1 MFNRTILVS
10 LLACIAAGA
19 LALATPTSADGGRGA
34 ADRGNVSVERGKYL
48 VSAMGCSDCH
58 TPKNLGPNGPELDT
72 TRLLSG
78 HPESEKLPPAPV
90 LPPGPWMVTTT
101 GTLTAWNGPWG
112 TSYPANLTP
121 DPDTGLGKWTED
133 DFVNTIRS
141 GRHLGRGRQIL
152 PPMPIDMIRNFTEED
167 LRSIFQYLHSLPPIK
182 NRVPEPLPPPSA
194 N

>member
-1 MFNRTILVS
+1 
-10 LLACIAAGA
+10 
-19 LALATPTSADGGRGA
+19 
-34 ADRGNVSVERGKYL
+34 
-48 VSAMGCSDCH
+48 
-58 TPKNLGPNGPELDT
+58 
-72 TRLLSG
+72 
-78 HPESEKLPPAPV
+78 
-90 LPPGPWMVTTT
+90 MVTTT